1 MTNIAISDAPRQD
14 KIGWFDL
21 VFFILNVAA
30 FNVVFWS

>member
-21 VFFILNVAA
+21 VFLILNVAA

>member
-21 VFFILNVAA
+21 VFLILNVAA
-30 FNVVFWS
+30 FNFAVWA

>member
-14 KIGWFDL
+14 NIGWFDL
-21 VFFILNVAA
+21 VFLILNVAA